1 MQKQR
6 VRDPE
11 NSWTKF
17 PGGNFRLTPMKTGDL
32 DDVMKVER
40 ACFPSP
46 WTRWYFMQELRRNPL
61 AHLFVLRHVGA
72 SASRRTVPPRQKNEH
87 LVGFL
92 VCWILNKELH
102 INNIAVHPAWQ
113 GIGLGRSMAQFA
125 LDFGE
130 QNGCNSAA
138 LEVRVSNKRALRLY
152 GSLGFHKIGE
162 VRRYYEDG
170 EDAWICA
177 RQLHV

>member
-1 MQKQR
+1 MQKQKAL
-6 VRDPE
+6 DLE
-11 NSWTKF
+11 KGWTKF
-17 PGGNFRLTPMKTGDL
+17 PGGNFRLVPMRIGDL
-32 DDVMKVER
+32 DEVMKVER
-40 ACFPSP
+40 ACFHSP

-61 AHLFVLRHVGA
+61 AHLFVLRHTGTKHA
-72 SASRRTVPPRQKNEH
+72 LPLWNNNEH

-113 GIGLGRSMAQFA
+113 GMGLGRSMTQFA
-125 LDFGE
+125 LEFGK
-130 QNGCNSAA
+130 QNGCNRAA
-138 LEVRVSNKRALRLY
+138 LEVRVSNQRAMRLY
-152 GSLGFHKIGE
+152 TSLGFHKIGE